1 MASLTIRN
9 LNEDTKQKLR
19 IRAAAH
25 GRSMEDEARRIIG
38 EAVNRPAERRKATV
52 EELLA
57 FGCQPKGPFD
67 QKAETDALWS
77 YIDDL

>member
-25 GRSMEDEARRIIG
+25 GRSMEEEARQIIG
-38 EAVNRPAERRKATV
+38 EAVSRPAERRKATV
-52 EELLA
+52 EEILA
-57 FGCQPKGPFD
+57 FRCQPKESFD